1 VQIKRPEAPQNKDGE
16 LKNFYLKADVK
27 KDTLNARVQNNTQ
40 LFITFKVDALCEAYV
55 RVNACC
61 TERKNT
67 NNVPE
72 M

>member
-1 VQIKRPEAPQNKDGE
+1 MKRPEAPQNQNGE
-16 LKNFYLKADVK
+16 LKNFHLKADVK
-27 KDTLNARVQNNTQ
+27 KDSLGARVENNTQ
-40 LFITFKVDALCEAYV
+40 LFITFKVDALCDAFV